1 MRWRVLVSAPQ
12 MQKEIDDYL
21 EKLESEGIKIEKVNV
36 EQKLSEKELINIIS
50 KYDGVIAGDDEFTHK
65 VFEKAKKL
73 KVISKWGVGIDSI
86 DLDAA
91 RKFNVSV
98 FNSPGAFKHSVAD
111 FVMGLILCL
120 AREIPKIN
128 REMKEGNWKRIEGLL
143 LKGKTLGVIG
153 VGNIGKEVLRRG
165 KSFGMNLIGNDIKE
179 VDQDFIE
186 RLGVEMMPLEDLLS
200 RADFVSINC
209 DLNPSSRKLIGKRE
223 FSLMKSS
230 AFLVNTARGPIVDQ
244 QALID
249 ALEKNIIKGAALDV
263 FEEEPLPK
271 DSPLRKLDICILSPH
286 NAYWGEEEVQEV
298 HDKTVENLIKGLKK
312 AKK

>member
-1 MRWRVLVSAPQ
+1 MKWRILVSAPQ
-12 MQKEIDDYL
+12 MQKEIDNYL
-21 EKLESEGIKIEKVNV
+21 EKLESEGIEIEKVNV

-50 KYDGVIAGDDEFTHK
+50 KYDGVIAGDDEFTYK

-120 AREIPKIN
+120 ARGIPKIN
-128 REMKEGNWKRIEGLL
+128 KGMKGGNWKRIGGSL
-143 LKGKTLGVIG
+143 LKGNTLGVIG
-153 VGNIGKEVLRRG
+153 VGNIGKEVLIRG
-165 KSFGMNLIGNDIKE
+165 KGFGMTLIGNDIKE
-179 VDQDFIE
+179 IDQDFIE
-186 RLGVEMMPLEDLLS
+186 RVGVEMMPLKDLLS

-209 DLNPSSRKLIGKRE
+209 DLNPTSRKLIGEKDL
-223 FSLMKSS
+223 SLMKSS
-230 AFLVNTARGPIVDQ
+230 AFLINTARGPIVDQ
-244 QALID
+244 QALIK
-249 ALEKNIIKGAALDV
+249 ALEKNMIKGAALDV

-271 DSPLRKLDICILSPH
+271 DSPLRKLDNCILSPH
-286 NAYWGEEEVQEV
+286 NAYWGEEEVQSV
-298 HDKTVENLIKGLKK
+298 HDKTVENLVKGLKE